1 MQNILKIILAAAVL
15 ALGGAAFYRLY
26 PWPEAGSGTAP
37 RAAPPA
43 PVTVARAAIQDVPLV
58 LDVVGRAEAYE
69 SVTLKARVDGQVA
82 ALPFVEGQAVGAGMG
97 LARLD
102 PADFDARL
110 RQAEANLARDQ
121 AQLAKARLDVDR
133 YLSLKNRNFVSEQQ
147 VAEARA
153 NADALAAT
161 VRADQAAVESA
172 RLERDYATIQAPF
185 AGVIGAK
192 LVSPGAAVKAND
204 TALAVLNRVRPL
216 YVSFAVPERYLP
228 RLRAALR
235 AGGLPVTVA
244 VPGDTTQRFRGEAR
258 FLDNTVD
265 PATGAIQMKATV
277 ANETEALT
285 TGQFLNVGL
294 TLEVIP
300 GAVTVPT
307 EAVQQGPA
315 GSFVYVLKS
324 DGTVEARLV
333 VVTLRQG
340 EMAVIGQGLGEGETV
355 VTDGQL
361 RLSPGAKVQIKAGG
375 G

>member
-1 MQNILKIILAAAVL
+1 MKNSLKIILATVVL
-15 ALGGAAFYRLY
+15 ALGGAAVYRLY
-26 PWPEAGSGTAP
+26 PWSEAVPGQSA
-37 RAAPPA
+37 RAAPAA

-58 LDVVGRAEAYE
+58 LEIVGRAEAYD

-82 ALPFVEGQAVGAGMG
+82 ALPFVEGQTVAAGEV

-110 RQAEANLARDQ
+110 RLAEANLARDQ

-133 YLSLKNRNFVSEQQ
+133 YLSLKNRAFVSEQQ

-161 VRADQAAVESA
+161 VRADQAAIESA
-172 RLERDYATIQAPF
+172 RLQRSYATIQAPF
-185 AGVIGAK
+185 AGVIGAR
-192 LVSPGAAVKAND
+192 LVSPGATVKAND

-228 RLRAALR
+228 RLRVALR
-235 AGGLPVTVA
+235 TGGLPVTVA
-244 VPGDTTQRFRGEAR
+244 VPGDGGRRFLGEAR
-258 FLDNTVD
+258 FLDNAVD
-265 PATGAIQMKATV
+265 PTTGAIQMKATI
-277 ANETEALT
+277 ANDAEVLT
-285 TGQFLNVGL
+285 PGQFLNVSL
-294 TLEVIP
+294 TLEVIA

-307 EAVQQGPA
+307 EAVQQGPG
-315 GSFVYVLKS
+315 GSFVFVVKP
-324 DGTVEARLV
+324 DGTVEAQPV

-340 EMAVIGQGLGEGETV
+340 EMVVIGQGLQDGETV

-361 RLSPGAKVQIKAGG
+361 RLSPGAKVQVKAGG

>member
-1 MQNILKIILAAAVL
+1 MKNSLKIILATVVL
-15 ALGGAAFYRLY
+15 ALGGAAVYRLY
-26 PWPEAGSGTAP
+26 PWSEAVPGQSA
-37 RAAPPA
+37 RAAPAA

-58 LDVVGRAEAYE
+58 LEIVGRAEAYD

-82 ALPFVEGQAVGAGMG
+82 ALPFVEGQTVAAGEV

-110 RQAEANLARDQ
+110 RLAEANLARDQ

-133 YLSLKNRNFVSEQQ
+133 YLSLKNRAFVSEQQ

-161 VRADQAAVESA
+161 VRADQAAIESA
-172 RLERDYATIQAPF
+172 RLQRSYATIQAPF
-185 AGVIGAK
+185 AGVIGAR
-192 LVSPGAAVKAND
+192 LVSPGATVKAND

-228 RLRAALR
+228 RLRVALR
-235 AGGLPVTVA
+235 TGGLPVTVA
-244 VPGDTTQRFRGEAR
+244 VPGDGGRRFPGEAR
-258 FLDNTVD
+258 FLDNAVD
-265 PATGAIQMKATV
+265 PTTGAIQMKATI
-277 ANETEALT
+277 ANDAEALT
-285 TGQFLNVGL
+285 PGQFLNVSL
-294 TLEVIP
+294 TLEVIA

-307 EAVQQGPA
+307 EAVQQGPG
-315 GSFVYVLKS
+315 GSFVFVVKP
-324 DGTVEARLV
+324 DGTVEARPV

-340 EMAVIGQGLGEGETV
+340 EMAVIGQGLQDGETV

-361 RLSPGAKVQIKAGG
+361 RLSPGAKVQVKAGG

>member
-15 ALGGAAFYRLY
+15 ALGGVAFYRLS
-26 PWPEAGSGTAP
+26 PWPETGSGTAP

-82 ALPFVEGQAVGAGMG
+82 VLPFVEGQAVAAGMV

-161 VRADQAAVESA
+161 VRADQAGVESA
-172 RLERDYATIQAPF
+172 RLERGYATIQAPF

-244 VPGDTTQRFRGEAR
+244 VAGDTTQRFRGEAR

-315 GSFVYVLKS
+315 GSFVYVLKP